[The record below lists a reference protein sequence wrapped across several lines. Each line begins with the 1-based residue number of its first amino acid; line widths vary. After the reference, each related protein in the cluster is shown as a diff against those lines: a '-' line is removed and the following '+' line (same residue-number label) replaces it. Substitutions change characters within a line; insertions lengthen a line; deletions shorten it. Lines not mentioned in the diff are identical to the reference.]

1 MITATAKVFTAGK
14 IMAETAMNFEHSGLR
29 GLPMMLLT
37 CQLPHVATGRETVAL
52 TTTLPKELSEHLA
65 KQGEVAV
72 SGAKDVTA
80 QHNST
85 PGVKQAVEVQTI
97 DERYMRFGNVE
108 DLFKQLTEG
117 RLPSARTVYLALL
130 DILDFLDMGLMGNK
144 LTEARQSD
152 HLHTHVFKVTKTTQT
167 HLAAPRKDEKS
178 YCENGKEI
186 AHTSTHR
193 TSTTIETITVT
204 DSVDGGTDITISKA
218 SQTVTLHLTEHSIST
233 RAERSWLRK
242 AWDGVVGH
250 DDRVEVKEYKEQSG
264 WSKVE
269 TLDQNTG
276 KMVLSSYQELGRQQ
290 SDIIVSEQR
299 NWNEGLITWLP
310 MGSVVN
316 MAGKA
321 NAGYKITTGDWLAA
335 TVDVGTTLIT
345 FGAGTIAG
353 KMLGKGATQ
362 VAGAVT
368 GKAGAKVAEV
378 GAKIATRAKA
388 AAGPTLG
395 KPVSLSSTKAL
406 RSLDNIAD
414 SFSEET
420 LSALATSSSH
430 VPIRSKVWK
439 AMYDCHRYEKNGMD
453 LSSDLHKIFAHEGPR
468 GHYKADSLLDIYE
481 QAKSFKIFTPK
492 NNAVIREG
500 YCPRVGKESFD
511 LDHFVPVHHAPEL
524 KARVEN
530 IRILPASVNRA
541 RKDAIDADC
550 IAKMNE
556 LSKVLDWTPSS
567 TLSRSAQTAN

>member
-14 IMAETAMNFEHSGLR
+14 IMADAAMNFEHAGLHA
-29 GLPMMLLT
+29 LPMILLAN
-37 CQLPHVATGRETVAL
+37 QLPHVATGNETVAPA
-52 TTTLPKELSEHLA
+52 TALPKELNEHLA

-80 QHNST
+80 QHSST
-85 PGVKQAVEVQTI
+85 PDIKQAVEVQTI

-108 DLFKQLTEG
+108 DLFNQLTEG

-130 DILDFLDMGLMGNK
+130 DILDFIDMGLMGNK
-144 LTEARQSD
+144 LTESRQSD
-152 HLHTHVFKVTKTTQT
+152 HLHTHVFKVSKTSQT
-167 HLAAPRKDEKS
+167 HLSAPREDVKS
-178 YCENGKEI
+178 YNENGKEI
-186 AHTSTHR
+186 THTSTHR
-193 TSTTIETITVT
+193 TSTTIESITVT

-233 RAERSWLRK
+233 RAERSWMRK
-242 AWDGVVGH
+242 AWDALVGH

-299 NWNEGLITWLP
+299 NWNDGLVTWLP
-310 MGSVVN
+310 MGSLVN

-321 NAGYKITTGDWLAA
+321 NAGYKITTGEWIAA

-345 FGAGTIAG
+345 FGAGTVVG
-353 KMLGKGATQ
+353 KMLLKGGTKA
-362 VAGAVT
+362 AGTVV
-368 GKAGAKVAEV
+368 GKAGAKAAEA
-378 GAKIATRAKA
+378 GTKMATRAKA
-388 AAGPTLG
+388 TAGPTLG

-414 SFSEET
+414 NFSEET
-420 LSALATSSSH
+420 LSALANSSSH

-439 AMYDCHRYEKNGMD
+439 AMYDCHRHEKGGMD
-453 LSSDLHKIFAHEGPR
+453 LSSDLHKLFAHEGAR

-481 QAKSFKIFTPK
+481 QAKSYKIFTPK
-492 NNAVIREG
+492 NNAVLREG
-500 YCPRVGKESFD
+500 YCPRVGKDTFD

-530 IRILPASVNRA
+530 IRILPASINRA